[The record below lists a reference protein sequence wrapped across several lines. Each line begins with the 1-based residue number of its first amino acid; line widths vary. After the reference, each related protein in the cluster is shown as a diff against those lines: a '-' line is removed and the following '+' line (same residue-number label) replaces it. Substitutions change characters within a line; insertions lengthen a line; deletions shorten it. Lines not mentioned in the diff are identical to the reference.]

1 MKTVKEL
8 DTYFE
13 LFNTSLRVHG
23 FTQESFP
30 NKMQNKRLA
39 EEQKEH
45 QLSLEAQDKC
55 KLWLKDRNLAREK
68 EQARRRREAVSERSC
83 VNSNK
88 AKT

>member
-1 MKTVKEL
+1 
-8 DTYFE
+8 
-13 LFNTSLRVHG
+13 
-23 FTQESFP
+23 
-30 NKMQNKRLA
+30 MQNKRLA

-68 EQARRRREAVSERSC
+68 EQARRRREAVSERLC

-88 AKT
+88 GKTWQSTCFACSETYSGWFFSDSYFFKDQFLKSE